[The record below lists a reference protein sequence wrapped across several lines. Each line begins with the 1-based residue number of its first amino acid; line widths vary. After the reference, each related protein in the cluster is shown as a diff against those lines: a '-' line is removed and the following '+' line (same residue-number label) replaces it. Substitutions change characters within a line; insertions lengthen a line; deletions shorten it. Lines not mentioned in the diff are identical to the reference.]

1 MPGTPSSGRISYQ
14 LHTIMTDEIMKVCE
28 RALGRWGPHQL
39 CSGSPHIGYVHPL
52 MLLGMLA
59 RTVTDHPPESEQHTE
74 MYCGPS
80 WESREIGQ
88 PFNGNINAFPSRIR
102 TMMNSWVENVSSIA
116 YDLYQDD
123 IQDYVPWSEIKKI
136 LQFYQS
142 EARLHIHR
150 YQNEDP
156 GNLSQYETRY
166 LEEMRI
172 HSGIGNDRAVQPPVI
187 RERCEWQIQKLND
200 LFLNLCVPE
209 IDERY
214 PEGLLSV
221 PHTREDIAQWWALTL
236 EDGCDFVWGRS
247 WTRDQEVISPEP
259 PDESVIERPQVNEPV
274 HPAKRELTKLL
285 YFIEEKRESWGMNEG
300 HYLEITNMMKKI
312 FESV

>member
-1 MPGTPSSGRISYQ
+1 
-14 LHTIMTDEIMKVCE
+14 
-28 RALGRWGPHQL
+28 
-39 CSGSPHIGYVHPL
+39 
-52 MLLGMLA
+52 
-59 RTVTDHPPESEQHTE
+59 
-74 MYCGPS
+74 
-80 WESREIGQ
+80 
-88 PFNGNINAFPSRIR
+88 
-102 TMMNSWVENVSSIA
+102 MMNSWVENVSSIA